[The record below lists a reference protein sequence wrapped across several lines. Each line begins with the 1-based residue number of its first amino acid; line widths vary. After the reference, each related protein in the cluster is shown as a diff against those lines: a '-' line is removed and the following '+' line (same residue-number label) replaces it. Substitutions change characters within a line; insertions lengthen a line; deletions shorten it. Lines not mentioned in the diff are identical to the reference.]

1 MILLVT
7 ANIQLFMFRS
17 KFWSIFFFVP
27 LQAKKVTMMNHD
39 NMEERFPVVD
49 ATGKVLGCATRG
61 ECHSGSHLL
70 HPVVHLHVFNSK
82 GEVYLQKDRSGR
94 IYNQGSGILPWAVM
108 STMGRLQR
116 RHWCVRSAKNWASPI
131 SYRNGWECMS
141 STRSGRVS
149 WCMST
154 APCMTVPSI
163 LLLTSWQEDGSGRW
177 MRSVKPWASKSS
189 PLILRAS
196 SNVFS

>member
-1 MILLVT
+1 
-7 ANIQLFMFRS
+7 
-17 KFWSIFFFVP
+17 
-27 LQAKKVTMMNHD
+27 MNHD

-82 GEVYLQKDRSGR
+82 GEVYLQKRPEWKDIQPGKWDTAVGGHVDYGETPEEALVREVREELGITDFVPERLGMYVFDSQRESG
-94 IYNQGSGILPWAVM
+94 
-108 STMGRLQR
+108 
-116 RHWCVRSAKNWASPI
+116 
-131 SYRNGWECMS
+131 
-141 STRSGRVS
+141 

-163 LLLTSWQEDGSGRW
+163 PLLTSWQEDGSGRW